1 MAGPRTLL
9 IPIWSHCMAGPR
21 TLLIPIWSHCM
32 AGPRTFL
39 IPILSHFMTGPRT
52 LLIPIWSHCMAG
64 LRSFKWAQS
73 GHTAWQAQDHTRRKG
88 PLRDRNWNVRLLS
101 QKSAFKSYL
110 MTSGSTFK
118 REGDVAAVP
127 HICAFNLFWIIMLCP
142 LEVKQSDVKVNVRI
156 AISKPTIKWIVMLVA
171 KSIEQLLLITRD
183 RWLDVQRHQ
192 NDNFSINRN

>member
-9 IPIWSHCMAGPR
+9 IPIWSHCMA
-21 TLLIPIWSHCM
+21 
-32 AGPRTFL
+32 
-39 IPILSHFMTGPRT
+39 GPRT

-118 REGDVAAVP
+118 REGDAAVP